1 MGGEMSEYGE
11 ERVDQQ
17 EKRAPMPRP
26 PPRAI
31 LQYGL
36 PRGQR
41 WSPCPTA
48 PAPHFC
54 SAFRSIPAPQADQ
67 QGSSNSSWF
76 MWLPAGRLSRCL

>member
-11 ERVDQQ
+11 ERVDRQ

-36 PRGQR
+36 PRG
-41 WSPCPTA
+41 
-48 PAPHFC
+48 
-54 SAFRSIPAPQADQ
+54 
-67 QGSSNSSWF
+67 
-76 MWLPAGRLSRCL
+76 